1 MYNKKCKRKSLFL
14 GGISMNMETTK
25 VERRQDEFL
34 VSNIEDLYIGV
45 STSRVE
51 QIAKKVP
58 DVNETEVAI
67 LLATITGARV
77 IAEWAKNIYKEIDEV
92 TADNAIIQLLQN
104 YDIDT
109 LNGIFEEM
117 KYYEMRV
124 VLESDNPMRALE
136 GII

>member
-1 MYNKKCKRKSLFL
+1 
-14 GGISMNMETTK
+14 MNMETAK
-25 VERRQDEFL
+25 VERHQDEFF
-34 VSNIEDLYIGV
+34 VSSIEDLYIRV
-45 STSRVE
+45 CANRVE

-58 DVNETEVAI
+58 GVDETEVAI

-77 IAEWAKNIYKEIDEV
+77 MPSYCRNIYKEIDRV
-92 TADNAIIQLLQN
+92 AADNAIIRLLQN

-117 KYYEMRV
+117 KYYEMRD

-136 GII
+136 EIA

>member
-1 MYNKKCKRKSLFL
+1 
-14 GGISMNMETTK
+14 MNMETTK
-25 VERRQDEFL
+25 VERHQDEFL
-34 VSNIEDLYIGV
+34 VSNIEDLYIGI

-58 DVNETEVAI
+58 DVDETEVAI
-67 LLATITGARV
+67 LLATITGTRV

-117 KYYEMRV
+117 KYYEMRA

-136 GII
+136 GMI